1 MISYNW
7 NGGSR
12 LEKLRHNPV
21 KFIVFPHT
29 IVKTIQDMSHHFKL
43 ICDNYESHRTQYYI
57 HASLV
62 PPSEKTPS
70 FVQAITSIHSCTIN
84 QSSTTIPIHPLE

>member
-1 MISYNW
+1 MEEAEW
-7 NGGSR
+7 R
-12 LEKLRHNPV
+12 KT
-21 KFIVFPHT
+21 KFKREVHCIPTYYCKNYTGH
-29 IVKTIQDMSHHFKL
+29 

-70 FVQAITSIHSCTIN
+70 FVQAFTSIHSCTIN
-84 QSSTTIPIHPLE
+84 HTSKKIF

>member
-1 MISYNW
+1 MEEAEW
-7 NGGSR
+7 R
-12 LEKLRHNPV
+12 KT
-21 KFIVFPHT
+21 KFKSEVHCIPT
-29 IVKTIQDMSHHFKL
+29 YIIVKTIQDMSHHFKL

-70 FVQAITSIHSCTIN
+70 FVQAFTSIHSCTIN
-84 QSSTTIPIHPLE
+84 HTSGTIPIHPLE